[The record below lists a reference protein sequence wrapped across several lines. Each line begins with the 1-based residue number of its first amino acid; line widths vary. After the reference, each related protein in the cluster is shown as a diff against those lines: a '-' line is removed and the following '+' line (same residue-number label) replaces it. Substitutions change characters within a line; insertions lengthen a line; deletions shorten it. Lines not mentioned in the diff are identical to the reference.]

1 MENGLASEEEKRK
14 HLHPEPNFQGN
25 EEYINLVKYI
35 STYRDGRRRSSV
47 AVSADGDI
55 IDETPKKPWWAFWRK
70 SKKGPNESTF
80 EVPDEW
86 LLTDIRQGLRSSDVE
101 IRRRRAGFNE
111 LTTEK
116 ENMVRLVLSERS
128 REDRERARA
137 LLMSEQFLKFL
148 SYFSGPILYGKAGPH
163 VCRRNR

>member
-1 MENGLASEEEKRK
+1 MAPQNITFDMENGLATEEEKRK
-14 HLHPEPNFQGN
+14 HVHHEPNFQGN

-55 IDETPKKPWWAFWRK
+55 IDDTPKRPWWAFWRT
-70 SKKGPNESTF
+70 SKKAGDDGVF
-80 EVPDEW
+80 EVPEEW
-86 LLTDIRQGLRSSDVE
+86 LLTDIRQGLRESDVD

-116 ENMVRLVLSERS
+116 ENMVSLPNDRRAPQSVLNAE
-128 REDRERARA
+128 
-137 LLMSEQFLKFL
+137 
-148 SYFSGPILYGKAGPH
+148 
-163 VCRRNR
+163 

>member
-1 MENGLASEEEKRK
+1 MAPPNITFDMENGLASDEEKRK
-14 HLHPEPNFQGN
+14 HMHHEPNFQGN

-55 IDETPKKPWWAFWRK
+55 IDDTPKKPWWAFWRK
-70 SKKGPNESTF
+70 SGKGSDDGEF

-86 LLTDIRQGLRSSDVE
+86 LLTDIHQGLRESDAD

-111 LTTEK
+111 LTTER
-116 ENMVRLVLSERS
+116 ENMVGPVESGRAAIRAER
-128 REDRERARA
+128 RTVPQIP
-137 LLMSEQFLKFL
+137 LLFFRSDPL
-148 SYFSGPILYGKAGPH
+148 
-163 VCRRNR
+163 R

>member
-1 MENGLASEEEKRK
+1 MAPPAITFDTENGLASEEEKRK

-35 STYRDGRRRSSV
+35 ATFRDGRRRSSV

-55 IDETPKKPWWAFWRK
+55 IDATPKPPWWAFWRK
-70 SKKGPNESTF
+70 SKKTGDADAF

-86 LLTDIRQGLRSSDVE
+86 ILTDIHQGLRASDVD
-101 IRRRRAGFNE
+101 IRRRRAGYNE

-116 ENMVRLVLSERS
+116 ENMVNLDRS
-128 REDRERARA
+128 WREN
-137 LLMSEQFLKFL
+137 S
-148 SYFSGPILYGKAGPH
+148 P
-163 VCRRNR
+163 C